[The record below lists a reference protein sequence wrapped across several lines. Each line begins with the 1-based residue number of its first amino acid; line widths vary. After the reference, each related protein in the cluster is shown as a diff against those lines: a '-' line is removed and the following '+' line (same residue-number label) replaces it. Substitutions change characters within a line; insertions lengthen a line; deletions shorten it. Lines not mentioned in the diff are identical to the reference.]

1 MMQDRSS
8 TATRMDALHASET
21 EHRLDVMSNALP
33 ALLSYVGT
41 DWRYRT
47 CNEAYLKWFGLSRE
61 DILGKSVRDVLGDE
75 AWSSVRPYLEAGFGG
90 ETVDYE
96 AELNYLHGGK
106 RWIHAVY
113 TPHRDS
119 SAQVIGLVVMVTD
132 ITTRKRAEETLREGD
147 ERFRAVANQATVG
160 VTRTD
165 LSGRFTFANP
175 RYCEIVGFAQEELL
189 QMRMQDITHPEDL
202 NGNLERFHRLLQ
214 EGTGFVI
221 DKRYLRK
228 DGSAVWVHNSVS
240 GVRDALGRLQGALAV
255 TLDITERR
263 RQEFELERRS
273 RQQALLYQLA
283 ETVNRADALD
293 ELYEKALDVITGC
306 LNADRG
312 SILLFDGDGVMRFKA
327 WRNLSEDYRLAVEGH
342 SPWTREER
350 CAKPIH
356 MWNVAEAGLAGSLA
370 DVIRQEGI
378 HALSFIPLTYG
389 GRLIGKFMVYFDRP
403 RTLTDEDLTLAQA
416 IAGTL
421 AIGLERKA
429 AESQLRQHQDQLQAF
444 ANRLEQLVDERTQ
457 ELVQSRDQLRAL
469 ATELNLAEQRERKRI
484 ATELHDYL
492 AQLLVLAK
500 MKLGQGKRLA
510 DRAPACLDF
519 IKESEE
525 AMTEALTYTRTLVAD
540 LSPPVLHDFGLP
552 TALGW
557 LGQQMERHQLKVAVR
572 LAPDTHPNLPAD
584 RALLVFQ
591 SVRELLM
598 NIAKHSGSGEAWLS
612 MDQSGGY
619 LRIEVRD
626 EGKGFALAPDSGPS
640 TKFGL
645 FSIRERMRALGGTF
659 EIDSAPGKGTTAAL
673 TLPLTDEGVSE
684 RQQLKWE
691 MECEPG
697 TKGLTRR
704 VDAAS
709 HAPFSP
715 ASHQETEPV
724 RVLLVDDHAMVRQG
738 LRSVLDAYA
747 DLAVVG
753 EASNGEEAVSMAE
766 RLRPDLVLM
775 DVNMPRMSGVE
786 ATTRIKSRYPEI
798 VIIGLSVQ
806 AGHESHLAM
815 LKAGAARLLTKEAA
829 VDQLHHAII
838 QALSRTADPLH

>member
-1 MMQDRSS
+1 
-8 TATRMDALHASET
+8 MDALHHRESEQ
-21 EHRLDVMSNALP
+21 A
-33 ALLSYVGT
+33 
-41 DWRYRT
+41 
-47 CNEAYLKWFGLSRE
+47 
-61 DILGKSVRDVLGDE
+61 
-75 AWSSVRPYLEAGFGG
+75 
-90 ETVDYE
+90 
-96 AELNYLHGGK
+96 
-106 RWIHAVY
+106 
-113 TPHRDS
+113 
-119 SAQVIGLVVMVTD
+119 
-132 ITTRKRAEETLREGD
+132 LREGD
-147 ERFRAVANQATVG
+147 ERFRAVADQATVG
-160 VTRTD
+160 VSRTD
-165 LSGRFTFANP
+165 LTGRFTFAN
-175 RYCEIVGFAQEELL
+175 RCYCEIVGYAQEELL
-189 QMRMQDITHPEDL
+189 GMRMQDITHPEDL
-202 NGNLERFHRLLQ
+202 HANLEHFQLLAR
-214 EGTGFVI
+214 EGAAFVI

-228 DGSAVWVHNSVS
+228 DGSAIWVNNSVS
-240 GVRDALGRLQGALAV
+240 GVRDAQGRLEGALAV

-263 RQEFELERRS
+263 RQECELEQRS

-283 ETVNRADALD
+283 EAVNRADAVD
-293 ELYEKALDVITGC
+293 ELYQTALDVITGS

-312 SILLFDGDGVMRFKA
+312 SILLFDPDGVMRFKA
-327 WRNLSEDYRLAVEGH
+327 WRNLSEGYRAAVEGH
-342 SPWTREER
+342 SPWTRDER
-350 CAKPIH
+350 SPKPIH
-356 MWNVAEAGLAGSLA
+356 MRNLAEDGPGGPLA

-378 HALSFIPLTYG
+378 QALSFIPLAYG
-389 GRLIGKFMVYFDRP
+389 GRLVGKLMVYFDRP
-403 RTLTDEDLTLAQA
+403 RMVTDEELNLAQA

-429 AESQLRQHQDQLQAF
+429 AESQLRHHQDQLQAF
-444 ANRLEQLVDERTQ
+444 ANQLEQLVDERTQ

-510 DRAPACLDF
+510 NPVPACLDF

-525 AMTEALTYTRTLVAD
+525 ALTEALTYTRTLVAD

-572 LAPDTHPNLPAD
+572 LTPDTRPKLPTD

-598 NIAKHSGSGEAWLS
+598 NIAKHSGTGEAWLS
-612 MDQSGGY
+612 LEQSGDY
-619 LRIEVRD
+619 LRIVVRD
-626 EGKGFALAPDSGPS
+626 EGKGFALAPEAGAS

-645 FSIRERMRALGGTF
+645 FSIGERMRALGGTF
-659 EIDSAPGKGTTAAL
+659 DLDSAPGKGTTATL
-673 TLPLTDEGVSE
+673 TLPLLGDGVP
-684 RQQLKWE
+684 
-691 MECEPG
+691 ECERLELDIESEPG
-697 TKGLTRR
+697 SKGLARR
-704 VDAAS
+704 LDSAS
-709 HAPFSP
+709 HAQIHA
-715 ASHQETEPV
+715 ASAQETAPV

-738 LRSVLDAYA
+738 LRSVLDGYA

-753 EASNGEEAVSMAE
+753 EASNGEEAVAMAE
-766 RLRPDLVLM
+766 RLRPALVLM

-786 ATTRIKSRYPEI
+786 ATARIKARYPEI

-829 VDQLHHAII
+829 VDQLHHAIF
-838 QALSRTADPLH
+838 QALARTADPAH